1 VTWARRWAVQTAVV
15 VVGIGILALIAYR
28 DVRTRRIPN
37 PLAIAIAILGLVRIL
52 LVNDPVAA
60 GYTLAAGI
68 AMLAVAFLLFW
79 RGVLGGVDAKLIA
92 ATVLLIG
99 YQDLFG
105 FLFLMSLCGAALAL
119 ATLTRDKLGPWL
131 WSLWLYPAMSPVAAT
146 AAPKRSTVPYGAA
159 IAAAGVIVLIL
170 ETS

>member
-1 VTWARRWAVQTAVV
+1 MQTAVV
-15 VVGIGILALIAYR
+15 VVAIGILALIAYR

-68 AMLAVAFLLFW
+68 AMLTAAFLLFW
-79 RGVLGGVDAKLIA
+79 RGVLGGGDAKLIA
-92 ATVLLIG
+92 ATALLIG

-119 ATLTRDKLGPWL
+119 ATLMSDKLGPWL
-131 WSLWLYPAMSPVAAT
+131 WRLWLYPMMSPVAAT
-146 AAPKRSTVPYGAA
+146 AAPTAVP
-159 IAAAGVIVLIL
+159 
-170 ETS
+170 

>member
-1 VTWARRWAVQTAVV
+1 VTSAREWAVQTAVV

-37 PLAIAIAILGLVRIL
+37 PLAVAVAILGFVRIL

-68 AMLAVAFLLFW
+68 AIRAVAFLLFW
-79 RGVLGGVDAKLIA
+79 RGVLGGGDAKLIA
-92 ATVLLIG
+92 ATALLIG

-105 FLFLMSLCGAALAL
+105 FLFLTSLCGAALAL

-131 WSLWLYPAMSPVAAT
+131 WHLWLYPALSPVAAT
-146 AAPKRSTVPYGAA
+146 AAPERSTVPYGAA

>member
-1 VTWARRWAVQTAVV
+1 MQTAVV

-79 RGVLGGVDAKLIA
+79 RGVLGGGDAKLIA